1 MPALNRYCWKLPKRI
16 HSIQVWIGKSWERRA
31 CALRSRRWRVLDF
44 LNNAIVAAIIKSA
57 IVIFAL
63 LTAFA
68 YMTLIERRVVAKMQ
82 GRLGPNRAGPF
93 GIFQPVADAVK
104 MAFKEQII
112 PTQSRVAI
120 YLLAPVISVVVALC
134 AFAVVPIGNS
144 WIGGKSSIWDP
155 IIGDINVGILW
166 ILGVSSLA
174 VYGIVLGG
182 WASGNRYSLL
192 GSLRSAAQMVS
203 YETSL
208 GLALSGTLM
217 WAGTLSMVGI
227 VKAQLLYGSTGQG
240 IWFIAA
246 QPLGFVIYM
255 IAGVAEVNR
264 APFDLPE
271 AEQEL
276 TAGYLTEYS
285 GLRWSLY
292 QMAEY
297 INMITV
303 SAIASTLFFGGWS
316 FFGLERIPG
325 VSILIFLVKVAF
337 FLFIF
342 IWLRATLPRIRY
354 DRLMRLGWELLLPL
368 AVLNVVITAA
378 SVALGW
384 YWWVNG
390 LIGLAIVIVML
401 VLVGRRTSDIQD
413 VQPAQGTGLPSSV
426 RLAKFE
432 PIAAQAQLV
441 APQAGQD
448 ATI

>member
-1 MPALNRYCWKLPKRI
+1 ML
-16 HSIQVWIGKSWERRA
+16 E
-31 CALRSRRWRVLDF
+31 F
-44 LNNAIVAAIIKSA
+44 LNNEIVADVVKSA
-57 IVIFAL
+57 VVIFAL

-68 YMTLIERRVVAKMQ
+68 YMTLIERRVVAKIQ

-93 GIFQPVADAVK
+93 GVFQPVADGIK
-104 MAFKEQII
+104 MAFKEQIV
-112 PTQSRVAI
+112 PTQAKKAI
-120 YLLAPVISVVVALC
+120 YLVAPIISVVVALS
-134 AFAVVPIGNS
+134 AFAVVPIGNN
-144 WIGGKSSIWDP
+144 WIDGKHSIWDP
-155 IIGDINVGILW
+155 LIADVNVGLLW
-166 ILGVSSLA
+166 ILSISSLA

-227 VKAQLLYGSTGQG
+227 VQAQLHQG

-246 QPLGFVIYM
+246 QPLGFVVYI

-285 GLRWSLY
+285 GLRWSIY
-292 QMAEY
+292 QMSEY

-303 SAIASTLFFGGWS
+303 SAVASTLFFGGWS
-316 FFGLERIPG
+316 FFGFGLERVPG

-337 FLFIF
+337 FLFLF

-354 DRLMRLGWELLLPL
+354 DRLMRFGWQFLLPL
-368 AVLNVVITAA
+368 AVLNIVMTAA
-378 SVALGW
+378 VVALGW
-384 YWWVNG
+384 PWWVNG
-390 LIGLAIVIVML
+390 LAGLVVIAA
-401 VLVGRRTSDIQD
+401 VLLFVRRRTAA
-413 VQPAQGTGLPSSV
+413 AQAPRKTKEAMALPSSV
-426 RLAKFE
+426 RLAKFD
-432 PIAAQAQLV
+432 AAEAVQEARTSGR
-441 APQAGQD
+441 P
-448 ATI
+448 

>member
-1 MPALNRYCWKLPKRI
+1 ML
-16 HSIQVWIGKSWERRA
+16 E
-31 CALRSRRWRVLDF
+31 F
-44 LNNAIVAAIIKSA
+44 LNNIIVASVIKGA
-57 IVIFAL
+57 IVILAL

-68 YMTLIERRVVAKMQ
+68 YMTLIERRVVAKIQ
-82 GRLGPNRAGPF
+82 GRLGPNRVGPF
-93 GIFQPVADAVK
+93 GLFQPLADAIK
-104 MAFKEQII
+104 MAFKEQIV
-112 PTQSRVAI
+112 PSQARKAI
-120 YLLAPVISVVVALC
+120 YLVAPIISVVVALS

-144 WIGGKSSIWDP
+144 WINGKPSVWDP
-155 IIGDINVGILW
+155 VIGDINVGLLW
-166 ILGVSSLA
+166 ILSISSLA

-227 VKAQLLYGSTGQG
+227 VHAQLNQG
-240 IWFIAA
+240 IWFVFA
-246 QPLGFVIYM
+246 QPLGFVIYL
-255 IAGVAEVNR
+255 IAGIAEVNR

-303 SAIASTLFFGGWS
+303 SSIAATLFFGGWS
-316 FFGLERIPG
+316 FFGFGLENIPG
-325 VSILIFLVKVAF
+325 LSIVIFLVKVAIF
-337 FLFIF
+337 LFLFIW
-342 IWLRATLPRIRY
+342 IRATLPRIRY
-354 DRLMRLGWELLLPL
+354 DRLMRLGWTLLLPL
-368 AVLNVVITAA
+368 AVLNVIITATV
-378 SVALGW
+378 VALGW
-384 YWWVNG
+384 PWWING
-390 LIGLAIVIVML
+390 LAGLVIIVA
-401 VLVGRRTSDIQD
+401 VLLYERSRSLRGQEVI
-413 VQPAQGTGLPSSV
+413 PEEKKALPSSI

-432 PIAAQAQLV
+432 KVSAESSPAVQEAKIL
-441 APQAGQD
+441 
-448 ATI
+448 

>member
-1 MPALNRYCWKLPKRI
+1 MLEFI
-16 HSIQVWIGKSWERRA
+16 
-31 CALRSRRWRVLDF
+31 
-44 LNNAIVAAIIKSA
+44 NNPIVAGVIKSA

-82 GRLGPNRAGPF
+82 GRLGPNRAGPA
-93 GIFQPVADAVK
+93 GMFQPVADALK
-104 MAFKEQII
+104 MAFKEQIV
-112 PTQSRVAI
+112 PSQAKKAI
-120 YLLAPVISVVVALC
+120 YLIAPIISVTVALC

-144 WIGGKSSIWDP
+144 WIDGQHTVWDP
-155 IIGDINVGILW
+155 IIGDINVGLLW
-166 ILGVSSLA
+166 ILSISSLA

-217 WAGTLSMVGI
+217 WSGTLSMVGI
-227 VKAQLLYGSTGQG
+227 VHAQLDQH
-240 IWFIAA
+240 IWFVFA
-246 QPLGFVIYM
+246 QPLGFVIYI
-255 IAGVAEVNR
+255 IAAVAEVNR

-303 SAIASTLFFGGWS
+303 SAVASTLFLGGWS
-316 FFGLERIPG
+316 FFGLERIP
-325 VSILIFLVKVAF
+325 VLSIVIYLVKVAVF
-337 FLFIF
+337 LFLFIW
-342 IWLRATLPRIRY
+342 IRATLPRIRY
-354 DRLMRLGWELLLPL
+354 DRLMRFGWQLLLPL
-368 AVLNVVITAA
+368 AVVNAVIAA
-378 SVALGW
+378 AVVALDW
-384 YWWVNG
+384 PWWVSG
-390 LIGLAIVIVML
+390 LAGLAIIIAVLFYERGKINEGQKEVDVKEVEGAKAVVIP
-401 VLVGRRTSDIQD
+401 T
-413 VQPAQGTGLPSSV
+413 SV

-432 PIAAQAQLV
+432 KV
-441 APQAGQD
+441 G
-448 ATI
+448 TE

>member
-1 MPALNRYCWKLPKRI
+1 M
-16 HSIQVWIGKSWERRA
+16 
-31 CALRSRRWRVLDF
+31 LDF
-44 LNNAIVAAIIKSA
+44 LNNEIVAAVIKSA

-82 GRLGPNRAGPF
+82 GRLGPNRAGPS

-104 MAFKEQII
+104 MAFKEQIV
-112 PTQSRVAI
+112 PTQAKKSI
-120 YLLAPVISVVVALC
+120 YLIAPIISVVVALC
-134 AFAVVPIGNS
+134 AFAVVPIGNN
-144 WIGGKSSIWDP
+144 WLDGKHTVWDP
-155 IIGDINVGILW
+155 VIGDINVGLLW
-166 ILGVSSLA
+166 ILSISSLA

-227 VKAQLLYGSTGQG
+227 VHAQLDQH
-240 IWFIAA
+240 IWFVFA
-246 QPLGFVIYM
+246 QPLGFVIYL
-255 IAGVAEVNR
+255 IAAVAEVNR

-303 SAIASTLFFGGWS
+303 SAVASTLFFGGWS
-316 FFGLERIPG
+316 FFGFGLERIPG
-325 VSILIFLVKVAF
+325 LSIIIFLIKVAF
-337 FLFIF
+337 FLFLF

-354 DRLMRLGWELLLPL
+354 DRLMRLGWQLLLPL
-368 AVLNVVITAA
+368 AVLNIIITAIC
-378 SVALGW
+378 VALGLP
-384 YWWVNG
+384 WWING
-390 LIGLAIVIVML
+390 LVGLLIIVAMLYFVRGRTHEVQTGQTQTDASTTQGAIIP
-401 VLVGRRTSDIQD
+401 T
-413 VQPAQGTGLPSSV
+413 SV

-432 PIAAQAQLV
+432 PLDGTPLLEQPPKQDIIA
-441 APQAGQD
+441 
-448 ATI
+448 

>member
-1 MPALNRYCWKLPKRI
+1 M
-16 HSIQVWIGKSWERRA
+16 
-31 CALRSRRWRVLDF
+31 LDF
-44 LNNAIVAAIIKSA
+44 LNKVIVAAVIKSA

-82 GRLGPNRAGPF
+82 GRLGPNRAGPA
-93 GIFQPVADAVK
+93 GLFQPVADAVK

-112 PTQSRVAI
+112 PTQARVVTYI
-120 YLLAPVISVVVALC
+120 LAPVISVVVALC
-134 AFAVVPIGNS
+134 AFAVVPIGS
-144 WIGGKSSIWDP
+144 GWITGKSTVWDP
-155 IIGDINVGILW
+155 VIGDINVGILW
-166 ILGVSSLA
+166 ILSISSLA

-182 WASGNRYSLL
+182 WSSGNRYSLL

-227 VKAQLLYGSTGQG
+227 VHAQLNQG
-240 IWFIAA
+240 IWFVFA
-246 QPLGFVIYM
+246 QPLGFMLYF
-255 IAGVAEVNR
+255 IAAIAEVNR

-303 SAIASTLFFGGWS
+303 SVVAATLFFGGWG
-316 FFGLERIPG
+316 FFGFGLERIPG
-325 VSILIFLVKVAF
+325 LSILIFLIKIAF
-337 FLFIF
+337 FMFMF
-342 IWLRATLPRIRY
+342 IWIRATLPRIRY
-354 DRLMRLGWELLLPL
+354 DRLMRLGWTTLLPL
-368 AVLNVVITAA
+368 AVLNVVITATV
-378 SVALGW
+378 VAFGW
-384 YWWVNG
+384 PWWING
-390 LIGLAIVIVML
+390 LAGLIIILAVLFYERRRNILAQTML
-401 VLVGRRTSDIQD
+401 
-413 VQPAQGTGLPSSV
+413 PEEKMALPSSV

-432 PIAAQAQLV
+432 KVEVEQAPTVQEV
-441 APQAGQD
+441 KA
-448 ATI
+448 

>member
-1 MPALNRYCWKLPKRI
+1 MF
-16 HSIQVWIGKSWERRA
+16 
-31 CALRSRRWRVLDF
+31 LDF
-44 LNNAIVAAIIKSA
+44 LNNPITAAVIKSA
-57 IVIFAL
+57 VVIFAL

-68 YMTLIERRVVAKMQ
+68 YMTLIERRVVAKIQ
-82 GRLGPNRAGPF
+82 GRLGPNRAGPA
-93 GIFQPVADAVK
+93 GMFQPVADAIK

-112 PTQSRVAI
+112 PSQAKKAI
-120 YLLAPVISVVVALC
+120 YLVAPVISVIVALS
-134 AFAVVPIGNS
+134 AFAVVPIGNN
-144 WIGGKSSIWDP
+144 WINGKSSVWDP
-155 IIGDINVGILW
+155 FIGDINVGLLW
-166 ILGVSSLA
+166 ILSMSSLA

-227 VKAQLLYGSTGQG
+227 VHQQLDQH
-240 IWFIAA
+240 IWFVLA
-246 QPLGFVIYM
+246 QPLGFVIYL
-255 IAGVAEVNR
+255 IAAIAEVNR

-303 SAIASTLFFGGWS
+303 SAVAATLFFGGWS
-316 FFGLERIPG
+316 LFGLGDNIPG
-325 VSILIFLVKVAF
+325 LSIVFFLIKVAIFL
-337 FLFIF
+337 FLFIW
-342 IWLRATLPRIRY
+342 IRATLPRIRY
-354 DRLMRLGWELLLPL
+354 DRLMRLGWTLLLPL
-368 AVLNVVITAA
+368 AVLNIVITATV
-378 SVALGW
+378 VAFGW
-384 YWWVNG
+384 PWWVNG
-390 LIGLAIVIVML
+390 LAGLVVIGAVLLYERREIVRSQAEIAAEKKAFP
-401 VLVGRRTSDIQD
+401 T
-413 VQPAQGTGLPSSV
+413 SV

-432 PIAAQAQLV
+432 KAGGEAIAPSEPVVQEVKA
-441 APQAGQD
+441 
-448 ATI
+448 

>member
-1 MPALNRYCWKLPKRI
+1 ML
-16 HSIQVWIGKSWERRA
+16 E
-31 CALRSRRWRVLDF
+31 F
-44 LNNAIVAAIIKSA
+44 LNNIVVASVIKGA
-57 IVIFAL
+57 IVILAL

-68 YMTLIERRVVAKMQ
+68 YMTLIERRVVAKIQ
-82 GRLGPNRAGPF
+82 GRLGPNRVGPS
-93 GIFQPVADAVK
+93 GLFQPLADAIK
-104 MAFKEQII
+104 MAFKEQIV
-112 PTQSRVAI
+112 PSQARKSI
-120 YLLAPVISVVVALC
+120 YLVAPIISVVVALS

-144 WIGGKSSIWDP
+144 WINGKPSVWDP
-155 IIGDINVGILW
+155 VIGDINVGLLW
-166 ILGVSSLA
+166 ILSISSLA

-227 VKAQLLYGSTGQG
+227 VHAQLNQG
-240 IWFIAA
+240 IWFVFA
-246 QPLGFVIYM
+246 QPLGFVIYI
-255 IAGVAEVNR
+255 IAGIAEVNR

-303 SAIASTLFFGGWS
+303 SSIAATLFFGGWS
-316 FFGLERIPG
+316 FFGFGLENIPG
-325 VSILIFLVKVAF
+325 LSIVIFLVKVAIF
-337 FLFIF
+337 LFLFIW
-342 IWLRATLPRIRY
+342 IRATLPRIRY
-354 DRLMRLGWELLLPL
+354 DRLMRLGWTLLLPL
-368 AVLNVVITAA
+368 AVLNVIITATV
-378 SVALGW
+378 VALGW
-384 YWWVNG
+384 PWWING
-390 LIGLAIVIVML
+390 LAGLVIIVA
-401 VLVGRRTSDIQD
+401 VLLYERSRSLRGQEII
-413 VQPAQGTGLPSSV
+413 PEEKKALPSSI

-432 PIAAQAQLV
+432 KVSAEPAPPVAQEAKIL
-441 APQAGQD
+441 
-448 ATI
+448 

>member
-1 MPALNRYCWKLPKRI
+1 M
-16 HSIQVWIGKSWERRA
+16 
-31 CALRSRRWRVLDF
+31 LDF
-44 LNNAIVAAIIKSA
+44 LNNEIVAAVIKSA
-57 IVIFAL
+57 IVILAL

-82 GRLGPNRAGPF
+82 GRLGPNRVGPV
-93 GIFQPVADAVK
+93 GLFQPIADAVK
-104 MAFKEQII
+104 MIFKEQII
-112 PTQSRVAI
+112 PTQARAVT
-120 YLLAPVISVVVALC
+120 YMLAPVISVVVALC
-134 AFAVVPIGNS
+134 AFAVVPIGIG
-144 WIGGKSSIWDP
+144 WITGKSSVWDP
-155 IIGDINVGILW
+155 VIADIDVGILW
-166 ILGVSSLA
+166 ILAISSLS

-182 WASGNRYSLL
+182 WSSGNRYSLL

-227 VKAQLLYGSTGQG
+227 VKAQLPYGPTGQG
-240 IWFIAA
+240 IWFIVA
-246 QPLGFVIYM
+246 QPLGFAIYM

-303 SAIASTLFFGGWS
+303 SAVASTFFFGGWS
-316 FFGLERIPG
+316 FFGLEQHIPG

-337 FLFIF
+337 FLFLF

-354 DRLMRLGWELLLPL
+354 DRLMRLGWLLLLPL
-368 AVLNVVITAA
+368 AVLNVVITATV
-378 SVALGW
+378 VAFGLP
-384 YWWVNG
+384 WWING
-390 LIGLAIVIVML
+390 LVGLAILAAVLLL
-401 VLVGRRTSDIQD
+401 VRSRTREVQTGVTTQVGTIPM
-413 VQPAQGTGLPSSV
+413 PATV

-432 PIAAQAQLV
+432 PVGKEVVSAKQK
-441 APQAGQD
+441 QD
-448 ATI
+448 VIV

>member
-1 MPALNRYCWKLPKRI
+1 M
-16 HSIQVWIGKSWERRA
+16 
-31 CALRSRRWRVLDF
+31 LDF
-44 LNNAIVAAIIKSA
+44 LNNEIVAAFIKSA

-93 GIFQPVADAVK
+93 GMFQPVADAVK
-104 MAFKEQII
+104 MAFEEKL
-112 PTQSRVAI
+112 VAAQAKKMI
-120 YLLAPVISVVVALC
+120 YLVAPIISVVVALS
-134 AFAVVPIGNS
+134 AFAVVPIGNT
-144 WIGGKSSIWDP
+144 WTNCHQHVCGPWDP
-155 IIGDINVGILW
+155 LISDINVGLLW
-166 ILGVSSLA
+166 ILSISSLS

-182 WASGNRYSLL
+182 WSSGNRYSLL

-217 WAGTLSMVGI
+217 WAGTLSLVGI
-227 VKAQLLYGSTGQG
+227 VQAQLHQG

-246 QPLGFVIYM
+246 QPLGFVVYI

-292 QMAEY
+292 QMSEY

-303 SAIASTLFFGGWS
+303 SAVASTLFFGGWS
-316 FFGLERIPG
+316 FFGFGLERIPG

-337 FLFIF
+337 FLFLF
-342 IWLRATLPRIRY
+342 IWIRATLPRIRY
-354 DRLMRLGWELLLPL
+354 DRLMRLGWTLLLPL
-368 AVLNVVITAA
+368 AVLNVVITATV
-378 SVALGW
+378 VAFGW
-384 YWWVNG
+384 PWWING
-390 LIGLAIVIVML
+390 LAGLAVIL
-401 VLVGRRTSDIQD
+401 AVLFYERRRNIL
-413 VQPAQGTGLPSSV
+413 AQTILPDEKMALPSSV

-432 PIAAQAQLV
+432 KVVVEQVPTVQEAKV
-441 APQAGQD
+441 
-448 ATI
+448 

>member
-1 MPALNRYCWKLPKRI
+1 M
-16 HSIQVWIGKSWERRA
+16 
-31 CALRSRRWRVLDF
+31 LDF
-44 LNNAIVAAIIKSA
+44 LNNAIVAAVIKSA

-82 GRLGPNRAGPF
+82 GRLGPNRAGPA
-93 GIFQPVADAVK
+93 GMFQPVADAIK

-112 PTQSRVAI
+112 PTQARVVT
-120 YLLAPVISVVVALC
+120 YVLAPVISVVVALC
-134 AFAVVPIGNS
+134 AFAVVPIGS
-144 WIGGKSSIWDP
+144 GWITGKSTVWDP
-155 IIGDINVGILW
+155 VIGDINVGILW
-166 ILGVSSLA
+166 ILSISSLA

-182 WASGNRYSLL
+182 WSSGNRYSLL

-227 VKAQLLYGSTGQG
+227 VKAQLPYGPTGQG
-240 IWFIAA
+240 IWFILA
-246 QPLGFVIYM
+246 QPLGFVIYI

-303 SAIASTLFFGGWS
+303 SSVAATLFFGGWS

-325 VSILIFLVKVAF
+325 ISILVFVVKVAV
-337 FLFIF
+337 FLFLF

-354 DRLMRLGWELLLPL
+354 DRLMRLGWQLLLPL
-368 AVLNVVITAA
+368 AVLNVVITAIV
-378 SVALGW
+378 VALGW
-384 YWWVNG
+384 PWWING
-390 LIGLAIVIVML
+390 LAGLAVVVA
-401 VLVGRRTSDIQD
+401 VLLFVRSRTREIQAGIST
-413 VQPAQGTGLPSSV
+413 QEGAIPMPATV
-426 RLAKFE
+426 RLARFGPVKE
-432 PIAAQAQLV
+432 LV
-441 APQAGQD
+441 IPKKEQD
-448 ATI
+448 VSV